1 MTDFDK
7 LIKEK
12 AEQADYAYKPAAWKS
27 FRHHAGMGSGTLKYW
42 VAGISSAVVVGGLTA
57 FLLLRTPNSSQGNE
71 AVPEVVSL
79 DTVSL
84 TVDGDAVVAD
94 DTLLLAGSGKQE
106 SPRTKAATTTTPKS
120 TPEQSTAEANQPAKA
135 TAPRKNETPRYG
147 RPLVIDVD
155 TIKDN
160 VPTDE
165 ELKNGHS
172 RIF

>member
-42 VAGISSAVVVGGLTA
+42 VAGISSAVVVGGLTT
-57 FLLLRTPNSSQGNE
+57 FLLLRTPNSSKENE
-71 AVPEVVSL
+71 AVPNVVSL

-84 TVDGDAVVAD
+84 NVDDDAVVAA
-94 DTLLLAGSGKQE
+94 DTLLLAGSVEKE
-106 SPRTKAATTTTPKS
+106 TPKTKATTAV
-120 TPEQSTAEANQPAKA
+120 PESNLEKPTADANQPAKA
-135 TAPRKNETPRYG
+135 AAPRKKENPRYG